1 MFINTQEAK
10 NKEYYEKMLKAAGS
24 LSNLFSD
31 SPEPYLGYRLV
42 ENLFCK
48 SFDADNLSRHDTSID
63 AAKDSVG
70 IGVKTF
76 LYKNGKSFEKI
87 AEFNRELDLFK
98 GLDTEQK
105 IQKVAELRNERIDF
119 AKRAYNLNGMLY
131 HCVAR
136 ASGKILVY
144 ETPMQTI
151 DISRIGNISI
161 NRNTIRFS
169 DGSNFYGFNIS
180 KSTLFK
186 QFIADSML
194 MDFSVQIITDPFEAL
209 EKLFRETLQDLVF
222 APIQQVPHVLL
233 PLFSLKDGDKYVP
246 EKSALNQWNA
256 GGRARNISEVYLK
269 VPAWVHQKYPNFFP
283 SRDTKFTLKLPN
295 KSQLRAKI
303 CQDNGKALMSDP
315 NVDLGKWL
323 LRDVMKLKDGELL
336 TYEKL
341 ESLGLD
347 SVVIYKHDQEN
358 FSIDFSR
365 IGSYD
370 EFVQEAEN
378 TLWDDD
384 GN

>member
-10 NKEYYEKMLKAAGS
+10 NKEYYKTMLKAAGS

-63 AAKDSVG
+63 AAKDNIG

-76 LYKNGKSFEKI
+76 LYKNGKSYEKI

-98 GLDTEQK
+98 GLDTEGK

-119 AKRAYNLNGMLY
+119 AKRTYNLSGMLY

-136 ASGKILVY
+136 TSGKILIY

-151 DISRIGNISI
+151 DIGKIGNISV
-161 NRNTIRFS
+161 NRNTIRFT
-169 DGSNFYGFNIS
+169 DGNNQYGFNIS

-186 QFIADSML
+186 QFIADSMFT
-194 MDFSVQIITDPFEAL
+194 DFAVHIISDPFEAL

-222 APIQQVPHVLL
+222 APIQQAPHVFL

-256 GGRARNISEVYLK
+256 GGRPRNISEVYLK
-269 VPAWVHQKYPNFFP
+269 VPAWVHQKHPNFFP

-295 KSQLRAKI
+295 KTQLKAKI

-315 NVDLGKWL
+315 NADLGNWI
-323 LRDVMKLKDGELL
+323 LRDVMGLKDGELL

-347 SVVIYKHDQEN
+347 SVVIYKHDEEN
-358 FSIDFSR
+358 FSMDFSR

-370 EFVQEAEN
+370 EFILETEN
-378 TLWDDD
+378 SLSDDE
-384 GN
+384 